1 MRLTKTLCAQHL
13 GWHFKK
19 HWLVQ
24 GKRVP
29 KETGAA
35 AELLKLGVKVKNP
48 EDILNP
54 KVEKK
59 LVDIVGT
66 REKTIPE
73 DSRHPD
79 WHSAVCHSYVDNSVL
94 IGGLPQ
100 AQVLTNCIEIPTFP
114 KQIEDALA
122 SQQLPKSVDKSI
134 RHAILASHVLD
145 AEQVKLPKVRVPE
158 RPRFNLPRSYGI
170 SHERVNRLLVNKLL
184 QETEKI
190 AGRSVSV
197 RKRFI
202 DNATFKTSLS
212 KDGDLLGFS
221 VNAEKVVF
229 ANRAIEV
236 IKGKF
241 EGNLPDLY
249 PMKTTIS
256 IPKRHIYQKE
266 NFYPLRTDISCSHP
280 HTIFTVFNKHLVKN
294 AHGSEVT
301 TSQLHARTLVKAFVV
316 AAARARQLHGESL
329 EGVLPKPIV
338 VQSVQTDGRTF
349 HFGVLQLNT
358 LDLGA
363 NSTTKNYWFHRQ
375 NYDLFS
381 ECSYEAGRT
390 HLENYNGDVFRIFN
404 AFYNNS

>member
-35 AELLKLGVKVKNP
+35 AELLKRGVQVKNP
-48 EDILNP
+48 EDLLNA

-66 REKTIPE
+66 REKTILE
-73 DSRHPD
+73 DTKHPD
-79 WHSAVCHSYVDNSVL
+79 WHSTVCHSYSDNSVL

-114 KQIEDALA
+114 KQIEDTIA
-122 SQQLPKSVDKSI
+122 SQQLPKSIDKSI

-184 QETEKI
+184 HETEKL
-190 AGRSVSV
+190 AGRSVSI

-202 DNATFKTSLS
+202 DNATFKTSLN

-221 VNAEKVVF
+221 INAEKVVF
-229 ANRAIEV
+229 ANRAIEA

-241 EGNLPDLY
+241 EGDLPDLY

-256 IPKRHIYQKE
+256 IPKRHIYQTE

-294 AHGSEVT
+294 SHGSEVT

-316 AAARARQLHGESL
+316 AAARARQLHGDSL
-329 EGVLPKPIV
+329 EGALPKPIV

-363 NSTTKNYWFHRQ
+363 NSTTKNYWFQRQ

-381 ECSYEAGRT
+381 DCSYEAGRT

>member
-1 MRLTKTLCAQHL
+1 MRLTNTLCAQHI

-35 AELLKLGVKVKNP
+35 AELLKLAVAVKSP

-54 KVEKK
+54 RKEKRRVE
-59 LVDIVGT
+59 VVGD
-66 REKTIPE
+66 RQQAIPE
-73 DSRHPD
+73 DSSHPN
-79 WHSAVCHSYVDNSVL
+79 WHSTVCHSYSDSSVL
-94 IGGLPQ
+94 VGGLPQ
-100 AQVLTNCIEIPTFP
+100 AQVLTNAIEIQTFP

-122 SQQLPKSVDKSI
+122 SQQLPSSIDKNV
-134 RHAILASHVLD
+134 RHAVAAAHVLD
-145 AEQVKLPKVRVPE
+145 AEQVKLPKVRLPE
-158 RPRFNLPRSYGI
+158 RPNFNLPRPYGI
-170 SHERVNRLLVNKLL
+170 SHDRVNRLLVNKLL
-184 QETEKI
+184 QEVEKL

-197 RKRFI
+197 KRKLI
-202 DNATFKTSLS
+202 DNASFKTSLT

-229 ANRAIEV
+229 ANRGIEG

-249 PMKTTIS
+249 PMKSTIS
-256 IPKRHIYQKE
+256 IPKNHIYLTD
-266 NFYPLRTDISCSHP
+266 NFYPLRTDVNCSHP
-280 HTIFTVFNKHLVKN
+280 HTIFTVFNKHLVGN

-301 TSQLHARTLVKAFVV
+301 TSQLQARTLVKAFVV
-316 AAARARQLHGESL
+316 AAARARQLHGTSVQ
-329 EGVLPKPIV
+329 GALPKPIV

-358 LDLGA
+358 LDVGA
-363 NSTTKNYWFHRQ
+363 DSSTRNYWFHRQ
-375 NYDLFS
+375 TYDLFT
-381 ECSYEAGRT
+381 ECKYEAGRT
-390 HLENYNGDVFRIFN
+390 HLENYNGDVFSILN
-404 AFYNNS
+404 AFYNNC

>member
-1 MRLTKTLCAQHL
+1 MRLTKTLCAQHI

-29 KETGAA
+29 KETGAV
-35 AELLKLGVKVKNP
+35 AELLKLGVEVKNP
-48 EDILNP
+48 EDLVNA
-54 KVEKK
+54 KVERKVVDVVGSLEKK
-59 LVDIVGT
+59 
-66 REKTIPE
+66 IPE

-79 WHSAVCHSYVDNSVL
+79 WHSTVCHSYSDNSVL

-100 AQVLTNCIEIPTFP
+100 AQALTNCIEIQSFP
-114 KQIEDALA
+114 KQIEDVIAN
-122 SQQLPKSVDKSI
+122 QQLPNSIDKSI

-145 AEQVKLPKVRVPE
+145 AEQVKLPKVRLPE
-158 RPRFNLPRSYGI
+158 RPAFNLPRSYGI

-184 QETEKI
+184 HETEKL
-190 AGRSVSV
+190 AGRSVSMR
-197 RKRFI
+197 RKLI
-202 DNATFKTSLS
+202 DNATFKTSIN

-221 VNAEKVVF
+221 INAEKVVF
-229 ANRAIEV
+229 ANRAIEAV
-236 IKGKF
+236 KGKF
-241 EGNLPDLY
+241 EGDLPDLY

-256 IPKRHIYQKE
+256 IPKHHIYQTN
-266 NFYPLRTDISCSHP
+266 NFYPLRMDINCSHP
-280 HTIFTVFNKHLVKN
+280 HTIFTVFNKNLVKN
-294 AHGSEVT
+294 SHGSDVT
-301 TSQLHARTLVKAFVV
+301 TSQIQARTLVKAFVV
-316 AAARARQLHGESL
+316 AAARARQLHGDSVQ
-329 EGVLPKPIV
+329 GALPKPIV

-363 NSTTKNYWFHRQ
+363 KSASKNYWFHRQ

-381 ECSYEAGRT
+381 DCSYEAGRL

-404 AFYNNS
+404 AFYNNA

>member
-1 MRLTKTLCAQHL
+1 MRLTNKLCAQHI

-35 AELLKLGVKVKNP
+35 AELLKLGVQVKNP
-48 EDILNP
+48 EDLVNAKI
-54 KVEKK
+54 ERK

-79 WHSAVCHSYVDNSVL
+79 WHSTVCHSYSDKSVL

-100 AQVLTNCIEIPTFP
+100 AQVLTNSIEIQTFP
-114 KQIEDALA
+114 KQIEDAIA
-122 SQQLPKSVDKSI
+122 SQQLPNSVDKSI

-145 AEQVKLPKVRVPE
+145 AEQVKLPKVSVPD
-158 RPRFNLPRSYGI
+158 RPAFNLPRSYGI

-184 QETEKI
+184 QETEKL
-190 AGRSVSV
+190 AGRPVSIR
-197 RKRFI
+197 RKII
-202 DNATFKTSLS
+202 DNATFKSSLS
-212 KDGDLLGFS
+212 KDGELFGFS
-221 VNAEKVVF
+221 INAEKVVF
-229 ANRAIEV
+229 ANRAIEAV
-236 IKGKF
+236 KGKF
-241 EGNLPDLY
+241 EVELPDLY
-249 PMKTTIS
+249 PMKSTIS
-256 IPKRHIYQKE
+256 IPKRHIYQTD
-266 NFYPLRTDISCSHP
+266 NFYPLRTDISCSNP
-280 HTIFTVFNKHLVKN
+280 HTIFTVFNKHQVRN
-294 AHGSEVT
+294 AHGSEVSL
-301 TSQLHARTLVKAFVV
+301 SQLQARTLVKAFVV
-316 AAARARQLHGESL
+316 ATARAKQLHGDSL
-329 EGVLPKPIV
+329 NGALPKPIV

-363 NSTTKNYWFHRQ
+363 NSTTKNYWFHRP
-375 NYDLFS
+375 NYDIFS